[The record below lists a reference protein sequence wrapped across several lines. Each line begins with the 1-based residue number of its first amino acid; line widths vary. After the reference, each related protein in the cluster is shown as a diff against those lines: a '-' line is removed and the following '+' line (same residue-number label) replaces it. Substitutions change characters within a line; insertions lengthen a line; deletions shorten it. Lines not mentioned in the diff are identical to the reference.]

1 MFRPPAARIA
11 RGREDEFTLRMSL
24 CLHPERQ
31 DYYKERRLKSSRDLR
46 ASPIE
51 DPSIQKELDIY

>member
-1 MFRPPAARIA
+1 MLHPVVWIA
-11 RGREDEFTLRMSL
+11 RARADEFTLRMSL
-24 CLHPERQ
+24 CLHPEGQ
-31 DYYKERRLKSSRDLR
+31 DYYKEKRLKSSRDLR